1 MNQFYRMRDVSKQL
15 GIAKPTLYAHIVKG
29 IFPPGISVGPRATA
43 WPAAELDAIVAAR
56 TAGKSE
62 AQIKELVASLTAAR
76 KLAA

>member
-1 MNQFYRMRDVSKQL
+1 MNQFHRMRDASKLL

-43 WPAAELDAIVAAR
+43 WPQAELDAIIAAR
-56 TAGKSE
+56 TAGHTE
-62 AQIKELVASLTAAR
+62 EQIRALVSSMTAAR